1 MLLYETSV
9 DGGTGTTSVEK
20 GGCIEGFGIIEG
32 REDNLHGEFISSNSL
47 NVAFRGFELTKSF
60 DSFFIGKGI

>member
-9 DGGTGTTSVEK
+9 DGRTCTTAIEK

-32 REDNLHGEFISSNSL
+32 GEDNSHGEFISSNSL
-47 NVAFRGFELTKSF
+47 NVAFQSFELAKSL

>member
-9 DGGTGTTSVEK
+9 DGGTGTTAIEK
-20 GGCIEGFGIIEG
+20 GGCIEGFGIIKG
-32 REDNLHGEFISSNSL
+32 QKDNSHGEFISSCSL
-47 NVAFRGFELTKSF
+47 NVASRSFEFAKSF